1 MSPKDKPLVWM
12 HGEVKTP
19 PFAKLA
25 RLQAGFLLRLL
36 QRGEKI
42 AMPHSRPMPSIGRRC
57 CELRVPDD
65 KVSWR
70 IVYRIDKDAV
80 VILEVFSKKTGKTP
94 KSIIE
99 TCKGDLENM
108 TVDKRKK
115 EKLARKGWKT
125 GSVAEFLDLSTEESA
140 YIEMKLALS
149 EKLRERRRRNKL
161 TQAELAK
168 AIESSQS
175 RVAKMEAGDPTV
187 SIDLLVKSLLAL
199 GVSKKELG
207 RTIS

>member
-1 MSPKDKPLVWM
+1 M
-12 HGEVKTP
+12 
-19 PFAKLA
+19 
-25 RLQAGFLLRLL
+25 
-36 QRGEKI
+36 
-42 AMPHSRPMPSIGRRC
+42 
-57 CELRVPDD
+57 
-65 KVSWR
+65 
-70 IVYRIDKDAV
+70 
-80 VILEVFSKKTGKTP
+80 
-94 KSIIE
+94 
-99 TCKGDLENM
+99 
-108 TVDKRKK
+108 DKRKK
-115 EKLARKGWKT
+115 DRLAKKGWKT
-125 GSVAEFLDLSTEESA
+125 GSAAEFLDLSAEESA

-149 EKLRERRRRNKL
+149 EKLRERRRRKKL

>member
-1 MSPKDKPLVWM
+1 M
-12 HGEVKTP
+12 
-19 PFAKLA
+19 
-25 RLQAGFLLRLL
+25 
-36 QRGEKI
+36 
-42 AMPHSRPMPSIGRRC
+42 
-57 CELRVPDD
+57 
-65 KVSWR
+65 
-70 IVYRIDKDAV
+70 
-80 VILEVFSKKTGKTP
+80 
-94 KSIIE
+94 
-99 TCKGDLENM
+99 
-108 TVDKRKK
+108 DKRKK
-115 EKLARKGWKT
+115 EKPAKKGWKV
-125 GSVAEFLDLSTEESA
+125 GSVAEFLDLSAEESA

-149 EKLRERRRRNKL
+149 EKLRGRRLRKKL